1 MKPLKVLQLLPALDS
16 GGVERGTLEIARA
29 LVAAG
34 HESVVLSKGGRLVE
48 QLQREGS
55 RHIARDLGRKSP
67 TTFLHYRALR
77 RLFEAERFDIV
88 HARSRLPAW
97 VAWLA
102 WRGMPADARPHFVTT
117 VHGMHSVSRYSAI
130 MCAGERVIAVSDTVR
145 DHLRSHYP
153 PTRWPHLADEHI
165 TVIPRGIDPTEF
177 PRDYQPSDE
186 WRARFHAEFPQVAG
200 RKVLTLPGRLT
211 RLKGH
216 HDFITLVGKLVGDG
230 LDVVGLVV
238 GGEDPK
244 RPGYSKEIRERVQ
257 AEGLGERIVFAG
269 HRSDVRE
276 IYAVSDCVLSLSS
289 TPESFGR
296 TVLEPLAMGR
306 PVVGYAHGGVAE
318 ILGELFPHG
327 AVGKGDVATASHS
340 ALEILRGETPGV
352 SPNSRFLLHLMQ
364 ARTLKLYCDLG
375 AASAYAKSDRPEAFP
390 GSKIN

>member
-1 MKPLKVLQLLPALDS
+1 MKALKVLQLLPALDS

-55 RHIARDLGRKSP
+55 RHLARDLGRKSP
-67 TTFLHYRALR
+67 ATFLQYRALR

-102 WRGMPADARPHFVTT
+102 WRGMPANARPHFVTT

-130 MCAGERVIAVSDTVR
+130 MCAGERVIAVSDTVH
-145 DHLRSHYP
+145 DYIHTHYP
-153 PTRWPHLADEHI
+153 PGRWPHLTDERI
-165 TVIPRGIDPTEF
+165 TVIPRGIDPAEF
-177 PRDYQPSDE
+177 PRDYQPTDE
-186 WRARFHAEFPQVAG
+186 WLARFHAEFPQLAG

-216 HDFITLVGKLVGDG
+216 HDFITLVGKLVEDG
-230 LDVVGLVV
+230 LDAVGLIV

-244 RPGYSKEIRERVQ
+244 RPGYAKEIRERVQ
-257 AEGLGERIVFAG
+257 AEGLGERIVFTG

-318 ILGELFPHG
+318 ILAELFPHG
-327 AVGKGDVATASHS
+327 AVAKGDVGAAT
-340 ALEILRGETPGV
+340 LRADAVLKGKTPAV
-352 SPNSRFLLHLMQ
+352 LPNTRFLLGQMQ
-364 ARTLKLYCDLG
+364 TSTLSLY
-375 AASAYAKSDRPEAFP
+375 EALT
-390 GSKIN
+390 S

>member
-67 TTFLHYRALR
+67 ATFLQYRALR
-77 RLFEAERFDIV
+77 ELFETERFDVV

-102 WRGMPADARPHFVTT
+102 WRGMPAHARPHFVTT

-145 DHLRSHYP
+145 DFIRSHYP
-153 PTRWPHLADEHI
+153 PSRWPHLTDERI
-165 TVIPRGIDPTEF
+165 TVIPRGIDPAEF
-177 PRDYQPSDE
+177 PRDHQPSDE
-186 WRARFHAEFPQVAG
+186 WLARFHADFPQLGG

-216 HDFITLVGKLVGDG
+216 HDFITIVGKLIADG
-230 LDVVGLVV
+230 LDVVGLIV

-244 RPGYSKEIRERVQ
+244 RPGYAKEIRERVQ
-257 AEGLGERIVFAG
+257 TEGLGERIVFTG

-276 IYAVSDCVLSLSS
+276 IYAISDCVLSLSS

-327 AVGKGDVATASHS
+327 AVAKGDVAA
-340 ALEILRGETPGV
+340 AAARAADVVAGRTPV
-352 SPNSRFLLHLMQ
+352 VEFNTRFLLERMQ
-364 ARTLKLYCDLG
+364 AQTLAVYG
-375 AASAYAKSDRPEAFP
+375 ALA
-390 GSKIN
+390 

>member
-67 TTFLHYRALR
+67 ATFLHYRALR
-77 RLFEAERFDIV
+77 TLFEQERFDVI

-102 WRGMPADARPHFVTT
+102 WRGMPAGTRPHFVTT

-145 DHLRSHYP
+145 DYIRTHYP
-153 PTRWPHLADEHI
+153 PSRWPHLADERI
-165 TVIPRGIDPTEF
+165 TVIPRGIDPAEF
-177 PRDYQPSDE
+177 PRDHQPSAE
-186 WRARFHAEFPQVAG
+186 WLARFHAEFPQIAG

-216 HDFITLVGKLVGDG
+216 HDFITLVGKLVADG
-230 LDVVGLVV
+230 RDVVGLIV

-244 RPGYSKEIRERVQ
+244 RPGYAKEIRERVQ
-257 AEGLGERIVFAG
+257 AEGLGERIVFTG

-318 ILGELFPHG
+318 ILAELFPHG
-327 AVGKGDVATASHS
+327 AVAKGDVGAAT
-340 ALEILRGETPGV
+340 LRADAVLKGKTPAV
-352 SPNSRFLLHLMQ
+352 LPNTRFLLERMQ
-364 ARTLKLYCDLG
+364 SSTLSLY
-375 AASAYAKSDRPEAFP
+375 EALT
-390 GSKIN
+390 S

>member
-1 MKPLKVLQLLPALDS
+1 MKALKVLQLLPALDS

-29 LVAAG
+29 LVVAG
-34 HESVVLSKGGRLVE
+34 HESVVLSKGGRLVA
-48 QLQREGS
+48 QLQAEGS

-77 RLFEAERFDIV
+77 KLFEAERFDIV

-97 VAWLA
+97 VVWLA

-145 DHLRSHYP
+145 DYLRSHYP
-153 PTRWPHLADEHI
+153 PTRWPHLADERI
-165 TVIPRGIDPTEF
+165 TVIPRGIDPAEF
-177 PRDYQPSDE
+177 PRDYPPSDE
-186 WRARFHAEFPQVAG
+186 WLARFHAEFPQIG
-200 RKVLTLPGRLT
+200 QRKVLTLPGRLT

-216 HDFITLVGKLVGDG
+216 HDFITLVARLVAEGI
-230 LDVVGLVV
+230 DVIGLVV

-244 RPGYSKEIRERVQ
+244 RPGYAKEIRERVQ
-257 AEGLGERIVFAG
+257 AEGLGDRIVFTG

-276 IYAVSDCVLSLSS
+276 IYSVSDCVLSLSS

-318 ILGELFPHG
+318 ILTELFPHG
-327 AVGKGDVATASHS
+327 AVGKGDVAAATVRA
-340 ALEILRGETPGV
+340 ADVIAGRTPV
-352 SPNSRFLLHLMQ
+352 VEHNSRFLLANMQ
-364 ARTLKLYCDLG
+364 AQTLKLYRTL
-375 AASAYAKSDRPEAFP
+375 A
-390 GSKIN
+390 

>member
-29 LVAAG
+29 LVAGG

-67 TTFLHYRALR
+67 ATFLQYRALR
-77 RLFEAERFDIV
+77 ELFETERFDIV

-102 WRGMPADARPHFVTT
+102 WRGMPAQVRPHFVTT

-145 DHLRSHYP
+145 DFIRSHYP
-153 PTRWPHLADEHI
+153 PSRWPHLTDERI
-165 TVIPRGIDPTEF
+165 TVIPRGIDPAEF
-177 PRDYQPSDE
+177 PRDYRPSDE
-186 WRARFHAEFPQVAG
+186 WLARFQAEFPQIGG

-216 HDFITLVGKLVGDG
+216 HDFITIIGRLVAEG
-230 LDVVGLVV
+230 LDVVGLIV
-238 GGEDPK
+238 GGDDPK
-244 RPGYSKEIRERVQ
+244 RPGYAKEIRERVQ
-257 AEGLGERIVFAG
+257 AEGLGERIVFTG
-269 HRSDVRE
+269 HRSDVRD
-276 IYAVSDCVLSLSS
+276 IYAISDCVLSLSS

-327 AVGKGDVATASHS
+327 AVAKGDVAAATAR
-340 ALEILRGETPGV
+340 AADVVAGRTPV
-352 SPNSRFLLHLMQ
+352 VEFNTRFLLERMQ
-364 ARTLKLYCDLG
+364 AQTLAVYG
-375 AASAYAKSDRPEAFP
+375 ALA
-390 GSKIN
+390 

>member
-55 RHIARDLGRKSP
+55 RHLARDLGRKSP
-67 TTFLHYRALR
+67 ATFLHYRALR
-77 RLFEAERFDIV
+77 KLFEAERFDIV

-102 WRGMPADARPHFVTT
+102 WRGMPAHARPRFVTT

-145 DHLRSHYP
+145 DYIRTHYP
-153 PTRWPHLADEHI
+153 PGRWPHLDDERI
-165 TVIPRGIDPTEF
+165 TVIPRGIDPAEF
-177 PRDYQPSDE
+177 PRDYQPADE
-186 WRARFHAEFPQVAG
+186 WLARFHTEFPQIAG

-216 HDFITLVGKLVGDG
+216 HDFISLVARLVGEG

-244 RPGYSKEIRERVQ
+244 RPGYAKEIRERVQ
-257 AEGLGERIVFAG
+257 AEGLGERIVFTG

-318 ILGELFPHG
+318 ILHELFPSG
-327 AVGKGDVATASHS
+327 AIVKSDSAALISSVRDALRCGSPEVA
-340 ALEILRGETPGV
+340 LPG
-352 SPNSRFLLHLMQ
+352 RFLLSRMQ
-364 ARTLKLYCDLG
+364 SHTLALY
-375 AASAYAKSDRPEAFP
+375 EALA
-390 GSKIN
+390 

>member
-1 MKPLKVLQLLPALDS
+1 MKALKVLQLLPALNS

-34 HESVVLSKGGRLVE
+34 HESVVLSKGGRMVE
-48 QLQREGS
+48 QLQHEGS
-55 RHIARDLGRKSP
+55 RHLARDLGRKSP
-67 TTFLHYRALR
+67 ATFLQYRALR

-102 WRGMPADARPHFVTT
+102 WRGMPAGARPHFVTT

-145 DHLRSHYP
+145 DYIRTHYP
-153 PTRWPHLADEHI
+153 PSRWPHLADERI
-165 TVIPRGIDPTEF
+165 TVIPRGIDPAEF

-186 WRARFHAEFPQVAG
+186 WLVRFHAEFPQIAG

-216 HDFITLVGKLVGDG
+216 HDFISLVARLVGEG
-230 LDVVGLVV
+230 LDVAGLIV

-244 RPGYSKEIRERVQ
+244 RPGYAKEIRERVQ
-257 AEGLGERIVFAG
+257 AEGLGERIVFTG

-318 ILGELFPHG
+318 ILGELFPQG
-327 AVGKGDVATASHS
+327 AVGKGDVAAATERAQDVI
-340 ALEILRGETPGV
+340 AGRTPV
-352 SPNSRFLLHLMQ
+352 VEFNTRFLLERMQ
-364 ARTLKLYCDLG
+364 AQTLAVYG
-375 AASAYAKSDRPEAFP
+375 ALA
-390 GSKIN
+390 

>member
-1 MKPLKVLQLLPALDS
+1 MKPLKVLQLIPALDS

-55 RHIARDLGRKSP
+55 RHIALDLGRKSP
-67 TTFLHYRALR
+67 ATFLKYRALR

-145 DHLRSHYP
+145 DYIRSHYP
-153 PTRWPHLADEHI
+153 PSRWPHLADERI
-165 TVIPRGIDPTEF
+165 TVIPRGIDPAEF
-177 PRDYQPSDE
+177 PSDYVPSDE
-186 WRARFHAEFPQVAG
+186 WLARFHAEFPQVVG

-216 HDFITLVGKLVGDG
+216 HDFITLVGKLVAEEM
-230 LDVVGLVV
+230 DVVGLIV

-244 RPGYSKEIRERVQ
+244 RPGYAQEIRARVQ
-257 AEGLGERIVFAG
+257 AEGLGERIVFTG

-276 IYAVSDCVLSLSS
+276 IYAISDCVLSLSS

-327 AVGKGDVATASHS
+327 AVATGDVAGA
-340 ALEILRGETPGV
+340 AARAADVVAGRTPV
-352 SPNSRFLLHLMQ
+352 VEFNTRFLLERMQ
-364 ARTLKLYCDLG
+364 AQTLQVYG
-375 AASAYAKSDRPEAFP
+375 ALA
-390 GSKIN
+390 

>member
-1 MKPLKVLQLLPALDS
+1 MKPLKVLQLLPALDG

-48 QLQREGS
+48 QLRREGS
-55 RHIARDLGRKSP
+55 RHLALDLGRKSP
-67 TTFLHYRALR
+67 ATFLEFRALR

-102 WRGMPADARPHFVTT
+102 WRGMPASARPHFVTT

-145 DHLRSHYP
+145 DHIRRHYP
-153 PTRWPHLADEHI
+153 PGRWPQLTDERI
-165 TVIPRGIDPTEF
+165 TVIPRGIDPAEF
-177 PRDYQPSDE
+177 PRDHRPADD
-186 WRARFHAEFPQVAG
+186 WLARFRAEFPQTAG
-200 RKVLTLPGRLT
+200 RRVLTLPGRLT

-216 HDFITLVGKLVGDG
+216 HDFIALAGRLVAQG
-230 LDVVGLVV
+230 LDVAGLVV

-244 RPGYSKEIRERVQ
+244 RPGYAKEIRTRVQ
-257 AEGLGERIVFAG
+257 AEGLAERIVFTG
-269 HRSDVRE
+269 HRDDVRE
-276 IYAVSDCVLSLSS
+276 IYAISDCVLSLSS

-296 TVLEPLAMGR
+296 TVLEPLAMGT

-318 ILGELFPHG
+318 ILRELFAHG
-327 AVGKGDVATASHS
+327 AVARGDVGAA
-340 ALEILRGETPGV
+340 AARVADVLAARTPV
-352 SPNSRFLLHLMQ
+352 VEPNTRFLLARMQ
-364 ARTLKLYCDLG
+364 AQTLEVYEALQ
-375 AASAYAKSDRPEAFP
+375 ASPVKTPHP
-390 GSKIN
+390 

>member
-29 LVAAG
+29 LVVAG
-34 HESVVLSKGGRLVE
+34 HESVVLSKGGRLVA
-48 QLQREGS
+48 QLQAEGS

-77 RLFEAERFDIV
+77 KLFEAERFDIV

-97 VAWLA
+97 VVWLA

-145 DHLRSHYP
+145 DYLRSHYP

-165 TVIPRGIDPTEF
+165 TVIPRGIDPAEF

-186 WRARFHAEFPQVAG
+186 WLARFHAEFPQLG
-200 RKVLTLPGRLT
+200 QRKVLTLPGRLT

-216 HDFITLVGKLVGDG
+216 HDFITLIGKLVADG
-230 LDVVGLVV
+230 LDVVGLIV

-244 RPGYSKEIRERVQ
+244 RPGYAKEIRERVQ
-257 AEGLGERIVFAG
+257 AEGLGERILFTG

-276 IYAVSDCVLSLSS
+276 IYAISDCVLSLSS

-318 ILGELFPHG
+318 ILGEVFPHG
-327 AVGKGDVATASHS
+327 AVAKGDVAAATKRAGDVV
-340 ALEILRGETPGV
+340 AGRTPV
-352 SPNSRFLLHLMQ
+352 VEFNTRFLLERMQ
-364 ARTLKLYCDLG
+364 AQTLAVYG
-375 AASAYAKSDRPEAFP
+375 ALA
-390 GSKIN
+390 

>member
-55 RHIARDLGRKSP
+55 RHITLDLGRKSP
-67 TTFLHYRALR
+67 TTFLQYRALR

-102 WRGMPADARPHFVTT
+102 WRGMPADTRPHFVTT

-145 DHLRSHYP
+145 DYIRTHYP
-153 PTRWPHLADEHI
+153 PARWPHLTDDRI
-165 TVIPRGIDPTEF
+165 TVIPRGIDPAEF
-177 PRDYQPSDE
+177 PRDYQPSSE
-186 WRARFHAEFPQVAG
+186 WLARFHAEFPQIG
-200 RKVLTLPGRLT
+200 QRKVLTLPGRLT

-216 HDFITLVGKLVGDG
+216 HDFITLIGRLVADG
-230 LDVVGLVV
+230 LDVIGLIV
-238 GGEDPK
+238 GGDDPK
-244 RPGYSKEIRERVQ
+244 RPGYAKEIRERVQ
-257 AEGLGERIVFAG
+257 AEGLGERIVFTG

-276 IYAVSDCVLSLSS
+276 IYAISDCVLSLSS

-318 ILGELFPHG
+318 ILGALFPQG
-327 AVGKGDVATASHS
+327 RVAKGDVTA
-340 ALEILRGETPGV
+340 AAVRTADVVAGRTPV
-352 SPNSRFLLHLMQ
+352 VEFNTRFLLERMQ
-364 ARTLKLYCDLG
+364 AQTLAVYG
-375 AASAYAKSDRPEAFP
+375 ALA
-390 GSKIN
+390 

>member
-67 TTFLHYRALR
+67 ATFLHYRALR
-77 RLFEAERFDIV
+77 RLFEAERFDII

-102 WRGMPADARPHFVTT
+102 WRGMPANARPHFVTT

-145 DHLRSHYP
+145 DYIHTHYP
-153 PTRWPHLADEHI
+153 PGRWPHLTDERI
-165 TVIPRGIDPTEF
+165 TVIPRGIDPAEF

-186 WRARFHAEFPQVAG
+186 WVARFHAELPQIG
-200 RKVLTLPGRLT
+200 QRKVLTLPGRLT

-216 HDFITLVGKLVGDG
+216 HDFITIVGKLVAEG
-230 LDVVGLVV
+230 LDVVGLIV

-244 RPGYSKEIRERVQ
+244 RPGYAKEIRERVQ
-257 AEGLGERIVFAG
+257 AEGLGERIVFTG

-296 TVLEPLAMGR
+296 TVLEPLAMER

-327 AVGKGDVATASHS
+327 AVGKGDVAAATAR
-340 ALEILRGETPGV
+340 AADVIAGRTPV
-352 SPNSRFLLHLMQ
+352 VEFNTRFLLERMQ
-364 ARTLKLYCDLG
+364 AQTLAVYG
-375 AASAYAKSDRPEAFP
+375 ALA
-390 GSKIN
+390 

>member
-1 MKPLKVLQLLPALDS
+1 MKPLKVLQLLPALDG

-29 LVAAG
+29 LAAAG

-55 RHIARDLGRKSP
+55 RHLALDLGRKSP
-67 TTFLHYRALR
+67 ATFFEFRALR

-102 WRGMPADARPHFVTT
+102 WRGMPASARPHFVTT

-145 DHLRSHYP
+145 DHIRRHYP
-153 PTRWPHLADEHI
+153 PSRWPQLTDERI
-165 TVIPRGIDPTEF
+165 TVIPRGIDPAEF
-177 PRDYQPSDE
+177 PRDHRPADD
-186 WRARFHAEFPQVAG
+186 WLARFRAEFPQTAG

-216 HDFITLVGKLVGDG
+216 HDFITLAGRLVAQG
-230 LDVVGLVV
+230 LDVAGLVV

-244 RPGYSKEIRERVQ
+244 RPGYAKEIRTRVQ
-257 AEGLGERIVFAG
+257 AEGLAERIVFTG
-269 HRSDVRE
+269 HRDDVRE
-276 IYAVSDCVLSLSS
+276 IYAISDCVLSLSS

-296 TVLEPLAMGR
+296 TVLEPLAMGT

-318 ILGELFPHG
+318 ILRELFAHG
-327 AVGKGDVATASHS
+327 AVARGDVGAA
-340 ALEILRGETPGV
+340 AARVADVLAARTPV
-352 SPNSRFLLHLMQ
+352 VEPNTRFLLARMQ
-364 ARTLKLYCDLG
+364 AQTLEVYEALQ
-375 AASAYAKSDRPEAFP
+375 ASPVKTPHP
-390 GSKIN
+390 

>member
-1 MKPLKVLQLLPALDS
+1 MKSLKVLQLLPALDS

-67 TTFLHYRALR
+67 ATLLQYRALR
-77 RLFEAERFDIV
+77 TLFEQERFDII

-102 WRGMPADARPHFVTT
+102 WRGMAAGVRPHFVTT

-145 DHLRSHYP
+145 DYIRTHYP
-153 PTRWPHLADEHI
+153 PSRWPHLADERI
-165 TVIPRGIDPTEF
+165 TVIPRGIDPAEF
-177 PRDYQPSDE
+177 PRDHQPSAE
-186 WRARFHAEFPQVAG
+186 WLARFHADFPQICQ

-216 HDFITLVGKLVGDG
+216 HDFITLVGKLVAEG
-230 LDVVGLVV
+230 LDVVGLIV

-244 RPGYSKEIRERVQ
+244 RPGYAKEIRERVQ
-257 AEGLGERIVFAG
+257 AEGLGEHIVFTG

-276 IYAVSDCVLSLSS
+276 IYAISDCVLSLSS

-318 ILGELFPHG
+318 ILGELFSHG
-327 AVGKGDVATASHS
+327 AVAKGDVAAATAR
-340 ALEILRGETPGV
+340 AADVVAGRTPV
-352 SPNSRFLLHLMQ
+352 VEFNTRFLLERMQ
-364 ARTLKLYCDLG
+364 AQTLSLYSGLYPQL
-375 AASAYAKSDRPEAFP
+375 SA
-390 GSKIN
+390 

>member
-1 MKPLKVLQLLPALDS
+1 MKALKVLQLLPTLDS

-67 TTFLHYRALR
+67 TTFLQYRALR
-77 RLFEAERFDIV
+77 RLFEAERFDII

-145 DHLRSHYP
+145 DYLRTHYP
-153 PTRWPHLADEHI
+153 PGRWPHLADERI
-165 TVIPRGIDPTEF
+165 TVIPRGIDPAEF

-186 WRARFHAEFPQVAG
+186 WLARFHAEFPQIAE

-216 HDFITLVGKLVGDG
+216 HDFISLVARLVGEG
-230 LDVVGLVV
+230 LDVAGLIV

-244 RPGYSKEIRERVQ
+244 RPGYAKEIRERVQ
-257 AEGLGERIVFAG
+257 AEGLGERIVFTG

-327 AVGKGDVATASHS
+327 AVGKGDVAAATERAQDVI
-340 ALEILRGETPGV
+340 AGRTPV
-352 SPNSRFLLHLMQ
+352 VEFNTRFLLERMQ
-364 ARTLKLYCDLG
+364 AQTLAVYGVL
-375 AASAYAKSDRPEAFP
+375 A
-390 GSKIN
+390 

>member
-1 MKPLKVLQLLPALDS
+1 MRISSRDEAAMKPLKVLQLLPALDS

-67 TTFLHYRALR
+67 ATFLQYRALR
-77 RLFEAERFDIV
+77 QLFEQERFDIV

-102 WRGMPADARPHFVTT
+102 WRGMPAQARPHFVTT

-145 DHLRSHYP
+145 DYIRTHYP
-153 PTRWPHLADEHI
+153 PSRWPHLTDERI
-165 TVIPRGIDPTEF
+165 TVIPRGIDPAEF
-177 PRDYQPSDE
+177 PRDHQPSDE
-186 WRARFHAEFPQVAG
+186 WLARFHADFPQIGG

-216 HDFITLVGKLVGDG
+216 HDFITIIGRLVAEG
-230 LDVVGLVV
+230 LDVVGLIV
-238 GGEDPK
+238 GGDDPK
-244 RPGYSKEIRERVQ
+244 RPGYAKEIRERVQ
-257 AEGLGERIVFAG
+257 AEGLGERIVFTG
-269 HRSDVRE
+269 HRSDVRD
-276 IYAVSDCVLSLSS
+276 IYAISDCVLSLSS

-327 AVGKGDVATASHS
+327 AVAKGDVAAATAR
-340 ALEILRGETPGV
+340 AADVVAGRTPV
-352 SPNSRFLLHLMQ
+352 VEFNTRFLLERMQ
-364 ARTLKLYCDLG
+364 AQTLAVYG
-375 AASAYAKSDRPEAFP
+375 ALA
-390 GSKIN
+390 

>member
-1 MKPLKVLQLLPALDS
+1 MDGLVAMKPLKVLQLLPALDS

-48 QLQREGS
+48 PLQREGS
-55 RHIARDLGRKSP
+55 RHLALELGRKSP
-67 TTFLHYRALR
+67 LTFLHARNLR

-88 HARSRLPAW
+88 HARSRMPAW

-102 WRGMPADARPHFVTT
+102 WRGMPLATRPHFVTT

-145 DHLRSHYP
+145 DHIRSHYP
-153 PTRWPHLADEHI
+153 TTRWPHLADDRI
-165 TVIPRGIDPTEF
+165 TVIPRGIDPAEF
-177 PRDYQPSDE
+177 PRDYQPSSE
-186 WRARFHAEFPQVAG
+186 WLARFHAEFPQLG
-200 RKVLTLPGRLT
+200 QRKVLTLPGRLT

-216 HDFITLVGKLVGDG
+216 HDFITLVGKLVAEG
-230 LDVVGLVV
+230 LDVVGLIV

-244 RPGYSKEIRERVQ
+244 RPGYAREIRARVL
-257 AEGLGERIVFAG
+257 AAGLTERIVSTG
-269 HRSDVRE
+269 HRSDMRE
-276 IYAVSDCVLSLSS
+276 IYAISDCVLSLSS

-318 ILGELFPHG
+318 ILAELFAHG
-327 AVGKGDVATASHS
+327 AVAKGDIGAAT
-340 ALEILRGETPGV
+340 LRADAVLKGKTPAV
-352 SPNSRFLLHLMQ
+352 LPNTRFLLGEMQ
-364 ARTLKLYCDLG
+364 TSTLSLY
-375 AASAYAKSDRPEAFP
+375 EALT
-390 GSKIN
+390 S

>member
-1 MKPLKVLQLLPALDS
+1 MKALKVLQLLPALDS

-34 HESVVLSKGGRLVE
+34 HESVVLSRGGRLVG
-48 QLQREGS
+48 QLQDEGS
-55 RHIARDLGRKSP
+55 RHLARDLGRKSP

-145 DHLRSHYP
+145 DYLRSHYP

-165 TVIPRGIDPTEF
+165 TVIPRGIDPAEF

-186 WRARFHAEFPQVAG
+186 WLARFHAEFPQLG
-200 RKVLTLPGRLT
+200 QRKVLTLPGRLT

-216 HDFITLVGKLVGDG
+216 HDFITLIGKLVADG
-230 LDVVGLVV
+230 LDVVGLIV

-244 RPGYSKEIRERVQ
+244 RPGYAKEIRERVQ
-257 AEGLGERIVFAG
+257 AEGLGERILFTG

-276 IYAVSDCVLSLSS
+276 IYAISDCVLSLSS

-318 ILGELFPHG
+318 ILGEVFPHG
-327 AVGKGDVATASHS
+327 AVAKGDVAAATKRAGDVV
-340 ALEILRGETPGV
+340 AGRTPV
-352 SPNSRFLLHLMQ
+352 VEFNTRFLLERMQ
-364 ARTLKLYCDLG
+364 AQTLAVYG
-375 AASAYAKSDRPEAFP
+375 ALA
-390 GSKIN
+390 

>member
-1 MKPLKVLQLLPALDS
+1 MKALKVLQLLPALDG

-48 QLQREGS
+48 QLQHEGS
-55 RHIARDLGRKSP
+55 RHLARDLGRKSP
-67 TTFLHYRALR
+67 TTFLQYRALR
-77 RLFEAERFDIV
+77 TLFEAERFDII

-102 WRGMPADARPHFVTT
+102 WRGMPAHARPHFVTT

-145 DHLRSHYP
+145 DYLRTHYP
-153 PTRWPHLADEHI
+153 PGRWPHLADERI
-165 TVIPRGIDPTEF
+165 TVIPRGIDPAEF
-177 PRDYQPSDE
+177 PRDYQPSAE
-186 WRARFHAEFPQVAG
+186 WLARFHAEFPQIG
-200 RKVLTLPGRLT
+200 QRKVLTLPGRLT

-216 HDFITLVGKLVGDG
+216 HDFITLVARLVAEGV
-230 LDVVGLVV
+230 DVIGLVV

-244 RPGYSKEIRERVQ
+244 RPGYANEIRARVQ
-257 AEGLGERIVFAG
+257 AEGLGERIVFTG
-269 HRSDVRE
+269 HRGDVRE
-276 IYAVSDCVLSLSS
+276 LYAVSDCVLSLSS

-327 AVGKGDVATASHS
+327 AVGRGDVAAATERAQDVI
-340 ALEILRGETPGV
+340 AGRTPV
-352 SPNSRFLLHLMQ
+352 VEFNTRFLLERMQ
-364 ARTLKLYCDLG
+364 AQTLAVYGVL
-375 AASAYAKSDRPEAFP
+375 A
-390 GSKIN
+390 

>member
-1 MKPLKVLQLLPALDS
+1 MKALKVLQLLPALDS

-29 LVAAG
+29 LVVAG

-48 QLQREGS
+48 QLQAEGS

-77 RLFEAERFDIV
+77 KLFEAERFDIV

-102 WRGMPADARPHFVTT
+102 WRGMPAGARPHFVTT

-145 DHLRSHYP
+145 DYLRSHYP

-165 TVIPRGIDPTEF
+165 TVIPRGIDPAEF
-177 PRDYQPSDE
+177 PRDYPPSDE
-186 WRARFHAEFPQVAG
+186 WLARFHAEFPQIG
-200 RKVLTLPGRLT
+200 QRKVLTLPGRLT

-216 HDFITLVGKLVGDG
+216 HDFITLVARLVAEGV
-230 LDVVGLVV
+230 DVIGLVV

-244 RPGYSKEIRERVQ
+244 RPGYAKEIRARVQ
-257 AEGLGERIVFAG
+257 AEGLAGRILFTG

-276 IYAVSDCVLSLSS
+276 IYSVSDCVLSLSS

-318 ILGELFPHG
+318 ILAELFPHG
-327 AVGKGDVATASHS
+327 AVGKGDVAAATVRA
-340 ALEILRGETPGV
+340 ADVIAGRTPV
-352 SPNSRFLLHLMQ
+352 VEHNSRFLLANMQ
-364 ARTLKLYCDLG
+364 AQTLKLYRSL
-375 AASAYAKSDRPEAFP
+375 A
-390 GSKIN
+390 

>member
-34 HESVVLSKGGRLVE
+34 HESVVLSKGGRLVA
-48 QLQREGS
+48 QLQAEGS

-77 RLFEAERFDIV
+77 KLFEAERFDIV

-145 DHLRSHYP
+145 DYLRSHYP
-153 PTRWPHLADEHI
+153 PTRWPHLADERI
-165 TVIPRGIDPTEF
+165 TVIPRGIDPAEF
-177 PRDYQPSDE
+177 PRDYPPSDE
-186 WRARFHAEFPQVAG
+186 WLARFHAEFPQIG
-200 RKVLTLPGRLT
+200 QRKVLTLPGRLT

-216 HDFITLVGKLVGDG
+216 HDFITLVARLVAEGV
-230 LDVVGLVV
+230 DVIGLVV

-244 RPGYSKEIRERVQ
+244 RPGYAKEIRARVQ
-257 AEGLGERIVFAG
+257 AEGLAGRILFTG

-276 IYAVSDCVLSLSS
+276 IYSVSDCVLSLSS

-318 ILGELFPHG
+318 ILAELFPHG
-327 AVGKGDVATASHS
+327 AVGKGDVAAATVRA
-340 ALEILRGETPGV
+340 ADVIAGRTPV
-352 SPNSRFLLHLMQ
+352 VEHNSRFLLANMQ
-364 ARTLKLYCDLG
+364 AQTLKLY
-375 AASAYAKSDRPEAFP
+375 
-390 GSKIN
+390 GSLA

>member
-1 MKPLKVLQLLPALDS
+1 MKALKVLQLLPALDS

-34 HESVVLSKGGRLVE
+34 HESVVLSRGGRLVG
-48 QLQREGS
+48 QLQDEGS
-55 RHIARDLGRKSP
+55 RHLARDLGRKSP

-145 DHLRSHYP
+145 DYLRSHYP
-153 PTRWPHLADEHI
+153 PTRWPHLADERI
-165 TVIPRGIDPTEF
+165 TVIPRGIDPAEF
-177 PRDYQPSDE
+177 PRDYPPSDE
-186 WRARFHAEFPQVAG
+186 WLARFHAEFPQIG
-200 RKVLTLPGRLT
+200 QRKVLTLPGRLT

-216 HDFITLVGKLVGDG
+216 HDFITLVARLVAEGV
-230 LDVVGLVV
+230 DVIGLVV

-244 RPGYSKEIRERVQ
+244 RPGYAKEIRARVQ
-257 AEGLGERIVFAG
+257 AEGLAGRILFTG

-276 IYAVSDCVLSLSS
+276 IYSVSDCVLSLSS

-318 ILGELFPHG
+318 ILAELFPHG
-327 AVGKGDVATASHS
+327 AVGKGDVAAATVRA
-340 ALEILRGETPGV
+340 ADVIAGRTPV
-352 SPNSRFLLHLMQ
+352 VEHNSRFLLANMQ
-364 ARTLKLYCDLG
+364 AQTLKLYRSL
-375 AASAYAKSDRPEAFP
+375 A
-390 GSKIN
+390 

>member
-77 RLFEAERFDIV
+77 RLFEAERFDII

-102 WRGMPADARPHFVTT
+102 WRGMPANARPHFVTT

-145 DHLRSHYP
+145 DYIRTHYP
-153 PTRWPHLADEHI
+153 PGRWPHLADERI
-165 TVIPRGIDPTEF
+165 TVIPRGIDPAEF
-177 PRDYQPSDE
+177 PRDYQPLDE
-186 WRARFHAEFPQVAG
+186 WVARFHAEFPQLAG
-200 RKVLTLPGRLT
+200 RRVLTLPGRLT

-216 HDFITLVGKLVGDG
+216 HDFINLVGKLVAEG
-230 LDVVGLVV
+230 LDVAGLIV

-244 RPGYSKEIRERVQ
+244 RPGYAKEIRERVQ
-257 AEGLGERIVFAG
+257 AEGLGERLVFTG

-276 IYAVSDCVLSLSS
+276 IYAISDCVLSLSS

-318 ILGELFPHG
+318 ILGELFAHG
-327 AVGKGDVATASHS
+327 AVATGDVEAATKRA
-340 ALEILRGETPGV
+340 ADVIAGRTPV
-352 SPNSRFLLHLMQ
+352 VEFNTRFLLERMQ
-364 ARTLKLYCDLG
+364 AQTLKLYG
-375 AASAYAKSDRPEAFP
+375 ALAA
-390 GSKIN
+390 

>member
-1 MKPLKVLQLLPALDS
+1 MKPLKVLQLLPALDG

-48 QLQREGS
+48 QLEHEGS
-55 RHIARDLGRKSP
+55 RHVALDLGRKSP
-67 TTFLHYRALR
+67 ATFLRFRRLR
-77 RLFEAERFDIV
+77 RLFEAGRFDVV

-102 WRGMPADARPHFVTT
+102 WRGMPANARPHFVTT

-145 DHLRSHYP
+145 DHILRHYP
-153 PTRWPHLADEHI
+153 PSRWPQLTDERI
-165 TVIPRGIDPTEF
+165 TVIPRGIDPAEF
-177 PRDYQPSDE
+177 PRDHQPPDA
-186 WRARFHAEFPQVAG
+186 WLARFHAEFPQIAG

-216 HDFITLVGKLVGDG
+216 HDFITLVGRLLAQG
-230 LDVVGLVV
+230 LDVVGLIV

-244 RPGYSKEIRERVQ
+244 RPGYAKEIRERVR
-257 AEGLGERIVFAG
+257 AEDLAERILFTG

-276 IYAVSDCVLSLSS
+276 IYAISDCVLSLSS

-318 ILGELFPHG
+318 VLGELFPQG
-327 AVGKGDVATASHS
+327 AVAKGDVGAA
-340 ALEILRGETPGV
+340 AGRVADVLEARTPVVGH
-352 SPNSRFLLHLMQ
+352 NSRFLLGDMQ
-364 ARTLKLYCDLG
+364 AQTLRLY
-375 AASAYAKSDRPEAFP
+375 AALQTPP
-390 GSKIN
+390 GREHQA

>member
-29 LVAAG
+29 LVTAG

-55 RHIARDLGRKSP
+55 RHLARDLGRKSP
-67 TTFLHYRALR
+67 ATFLQYRALR

-102 WRGMPADARPHFVTT
+102 WRGMPAGARPHFVTT

-145 DHLRSHYP
+145 DYIRTHYP
-153 PTRWPHLADEHI
+153 PSRWPHLADERI
-165 TVIPRGIDPTEF
+165 TVIPRGIDPAEF

-186 WRARFHAEFPQVAG
+186 WLVRFHAEFPQIAG

-216 HDFITLVGKLVGDG
+216 HDFISLVARLVGEG
-230 LDVVGLVV
+230 LDVAGLIV

-244 RPGYSKEIRERVQ
+244 RPGYAKEIRERVQ
-257 AEGLGERIVFAG
+257 AEGLGERIVFTG

-318 ILGELFPHG
+318 ILGELFPQG
-327 AVGKGDVATASHS
+327 AVGKGDVGGAA
-340 ALEILRGETPGV
+340 ARVADVVARRTPEV
-352 SPNSRFLLHLMQ
+352 EFNTRFLLERMQ
-364 ARTLKLYCDLG
+364 AQTLAVYG
-375 AASAYAKSDRPEAFP
+375 ALA
-390 GSKIN
+390 

>member
-1 MKPLKVLQLLPALDS
+1 MKPLKVLQLLPALDG

-34 HESVVLSKGGRLVE
+34 HESVVLSKGGRMVE

-55 RHIARDLGRKSP
+55 RHLARDLGRKSP
-67 TTFLHYRALR
+67 TTFLQYRALR
-77 RLFEAERFDIV
+77 RLFEAERFDII

-145 DHLRSHYP
+145 DYIRTHYP
-153 PTRWPHLADEHI
+153 PSRWPHLADERI
-165 TVIPRGIDPTEF
+165 TVIPRGIDPAEF

-186 WRARFHAEFPQVAG
+186 WLVRFHAEFPQIAG

-216 HDFITLVGKLVGDG
+216 HDFISLVARLVGEG
-230 LDVVGLVV
+230 LDVAGLIV

-244 RPGYSKEIRERVQ
+244 RPGYAKEILERVQ
-257 AEGLGERIVFAG
+257 AEGLGERIVFTG
-269 HRSDVRE
+269 HRSDARE

-318 ILGELFPHG
+318 ILAELFPHG
-327 AVGKGDVATASHS
+327 AVAKGDVAAATERAQDVI
-340 ALEILRGETPGV
+340 AGRTPVVEFNTRVLLER
-352 SPNSRFLLHLMQ
+352 MQ
-364 ARTLKLYCDLG
+364 AQTLAVYGVL
-375 AASAYAKSDRPEAFP
+375 A
-390 GSKIN
+390 

>member
-1 MKPLKVLQLLPALDS
+1 MKALKVLQLLPTLDS

-55 RHIARDLGRKSP
+55 RHLARDLGRKSP
-67 TTFLHYRALR
+67 TTFLQYRALR
-77 RLFEAERFDIV
+77 RLFEAERFDII

-145 DHLRSHYP
+145 DYLRTHYP
-153 PTRWPHLADEHI
+153 PGRWPHLADERI
-165 TVIPRGIDPTEF
+165 TVIPRGIDPAEF
-177 PRDYQPSDE
+177 PRDYQPSDA
-186 WRARFHAEFPQVAG
+186 WLARFHAEFPQIAG

-216 HDFITLVGKLVGDG
+216 HDFISLVAWLVGEG
-230 LDVVGLVV
+230 LDVVGLIV

-244 RPGYSKEIRERVQ
+244 RPGYAKEIRERVQ
-257 AEGLGERIVFAG
+257 AEGLGERIVFTG
-269 HRSDVRE
+269 HRNDVRE

-327 AVGKGDVATASHS
+327 AVGKGDVEAA
-340 ALEILRGETPGV
+340 AARVADVVAERTPV
-352 SPNSRFLLHLMQ
+352 VEHNDRFLLDHMQ
-364 ARTLKLYCDLG
+364 HRSLALYSEI
-375 AASAYAKSDRPEAFP
+375 AATPCNDDTPIVRANA
-390 GSKIN
+390 

>member
-55 RHIARDLGRKSP
+55 RHIARNLGRKSP
-67 TTFLHYRALR
+67 ATFLQYRALR
-77 RLFEAERFDIV
+77 ELFETERFDVV

-102 WRGMPADARPHFVTT
+102 WRGMPAHARPHFVTT

-145 DHLRSHYP
+145 DFIRTHYP
-153 PTRWPHLADEHI
+153 PSRWPHLTDERI
-165 TVIPRGIDPTEF
+165 TVIPRGIDPAEF
-177 PRDYQPSDE
+177 PRDHQPSDE
-186 WRARFHAEFPQVAG
+186 WLERFHADFPQLGG

-216 HDFITLVGKLVGDG
+216 HDFITIIGKLVAEG
-230 LDVVGLVV
+230 LDVVGLIV

-244 RPGYSKEIRERVQ
+244 RPGYAKEIRERVQ
-257 AEGLGERIVFAG
+257 AEGLGERIVFTG

-276 IYAVSDCVLSLSS
+276 IYAISDCVLSLSS

-327 AVGKGDVATASHS
+327 AVAKGDVAAAARRTSD
-340 ALEILRGETPGV
+340 ILGGHADAVRA
-352 SPNSRFLLHLMQ
+352 NHRFLMKEMQ
-364 ARTLKLYCDLG
+364 SATLSLYAQGTARLT
-375 AASAYAKSDRPEAFP
+375 
-390 GSKIN
+390 

>member
-1 MKPLKVLQLLPALDS
+1 MSAPPATARAPNRPLKVLQLLPALDG

-34 HESVVLSKGGRLVE
+34 HASVVLSKGGRLVA
-48 QLQREGS
+48 QLEREGS
-55 RHIARDLGRKSP
+55 RHIASDLGRKSP
-67 TTFLHYRALR
+67 ATFLHYRALR
-77 RLFEAERFDIV
+77 QLFEREGFDIV
-88 HARSRLPAW
+88 HARSRMPAW

-102 WRGMPADARPHFVTT
+102 WRGMPPATRPRFVTT

-145 DHLRSHYP
+145 DYIRRHYP
-153 PTRWPHLADEHI
+153 PGRWPHLADERI
-165 TVIPRGIDPTEF
+165 TVIPRGIDPAEF
-177 PRDYQPSDE
+177 PRDHRPSQD
-186 WRARFHAEFPQVAG
+186 WRTRFQAEFPQIGA

-216 HDFITLVGKLVGDG
+216 HDFIALVGRLVAEG
-230 LDVVGLVV
+230 LDVVGLIV

-244 RPGYSKEIRERVQ
+244 RPGYAKEIRERVA
-257 AEGLGERIVFAG
+257 AEGLGERIVFTG

-276 IYAVSDCVLSLSS
+276 IYAISDCVLSLSS

-318 ILGELFPHG
+318 ILAELFPFG
-327 AVGKGDVATASHS
+327 AVDKADAAAADARVIELLQGKAPAVK
-340 ALEILRGETPGV
+340 
-352 SPNSRFLLHLMQ
+352 PNTRFLLGEMQ
-364 ARTLKLYCDLG
+364 GRTIAIYEAL
-375 AASAYAKSDRPEAFP
+375 AS
-390 GSKIN
+390 

>member
-1 MKPLKVLQLLPALDS
+1 MKALKVLQLLPALDS

-67 TTFLHYRALR
+67 ATFLQYRALR
-77 RLFEAERFDIV
+77 QLFEAERFDIV

-145 DHLRSHYP
+145 DYIRTHYP
-153 PTRWPHLADEHI
+153 PSRWPHLADERI
-165 TVIPRGIDPTEF
+165 TVIPRGIDPAEF
-177 PRDYQPSDE
+177 PRDHQPSDE
-186 WRARFHAEFPQVAG
+186 WVARFHAEFPQITG

-216 HDFITLVGKLVGDG
+216 HDFISLVARLVGEG
-230 LDVVGLVV
+230 LDVVGLIV

-244 RPGYSKEIRERVQ
+244 RPGYAKEIRERVQ
-257 AEGLGERIVFAG
+257 AEGLGERIVFTG

-276 IYAVSDCVLSLSS
+276 IYAISDCVLSLSS

-318 ILGELFPHG
+318 ILGELFPLG
-327 AVGKGDVATASHS
+327 AVAKGDVEAATAR
-340 ALEILRGETPGV
+340 AADVVAGRTPV
-352 SPNSRFLLHLMQ
+352 VAFNTRFLLERMQ
-364 ARTLKLYCDLG
+364 AQTLAVYGVL
-375 AASAYAKSDRPEAFP
+375 A
-390 GSKIN
+390 

>member
-67 TTFLHYRALR
+67 ATFLHYRALR
-77 RLFEAERFDIV
+77 KLFEAERFDIV

-102 WRGMPADARPHFVTT
+102 WRGMPAGARPRFVTT

-145 DHLRSHYP
+145 DYIRTHYP
-153 PTRWPHLADEHI
+153 ASRWPHLADERI
-165 TVIPRGIDPTEF
+165 TVIPRGIDPAEF
-177 PRDYQPSDE
+177 PRDYQPADE
-186 WRARFHAEFPQVAG
+186 WLARFHAEFPQIG
-200 RKVLTLPGRLT
+200 QRKVLTLPGRLT

-216 HDFITLVGKLVGDG
+216 HDFISLVGRLVADG
-230 LDVVGLVV
+230 LDVIGLVV

-244 RPGYSKEIRERVQ
+244 RPGYAKEIRERVQ
-257 AEGLGERIVFAG
+257 AEGLGERIVFIG

-276 IYAVSDCVLSLSS
+276 IYAISDCVLSLSS

-327 AVGKGDVATASHS
+327 AVAKGDVIAASQCALATV
-340 ALEILRGETPGV
+340 RGETPAV
-352 SPNSRFLLHLMQ
+352 SLNTRFLLEHMQ
-364 ARTLKLYCDLG
+364 AHTIKLYRDLNQ
-375 AASAYAKSDRPEAFP
+375 A
-390 GSKIN
+390 

>member
-34 HESVVLSKGGRLVE
+34 HESVVLSKGGRLVA
-48 QLQREGS
+48 QLQAEGS

-102 WRGMPADARPHFVTT
+102 WRGMPAGARPHFVTT

-145 DHLRSHYP
+145 DYLRSHYP
-153 PTRWPHLADEHI
+153 PTRWPHLADERI
-165 TVIPRGIDPTEF
+165 TVIPRGIDPAEF
-177 PRDYQPSDE
+177 PRDYPPSDE
-186 WRARFHAEFPQVAG
+186 WLARFHAEFPQIG
-200 RKVLTLPGRLT
+200 QRKVLTLPGRLT

-216 HDFITLVGKLVGDG
+216 HDFITLVARLVAEGV
-230 LDVVGLVV
+230 DVIGLVV

-244 RPGYSKEIRERVQ
+244 RPGYAKEIRARVQ
-257 AEGLGERIVFAG
+257 AEGLAGRILFTG

-276 IYAVSDCVLSLSS
+276 IYSVSDCVLSLSS

-318 ILGELFPHG
+318 ILAELFPHG
-327 AVGKGDVATASHS
+327 AVGKGDVAAATVRA
-340 ALEILRGETPGV
+340 ADVIAGRTPV
-352 SPNSRFLLHLMQ
+352 VEHNSRFLLANMQ
-364 ARTLKLYCDLG
+364 AQTLKLYRSL
-375 AASAYAKSDRPEAFP
+375 A
-390 GSKIN
+390 